1 MTGTTMYIVTIDGR
15 KHTLR
20 NWQEVT
26 HLCAKSFVSDPDKSI
41 EITHVAQPHP
51 AARRPALESVGE

>member
-1 MTGTTMYIVTIDGR
+1 MTGTTMYVVTIDGR

-26 HLCAKSFVSDPDKSI
+26 HLCAKSFVSDPDKSV
-41 EITHVAQPHP
+41 EIRHVAQLSSRDPL
-51 AARRPALESVGE
+51 AVACAGG